1 VSYPFNTRHG
11 LILVG
16 AELFGP
22 LGNIVLRLALDTG
35 ATGTTINAGLLMV
48 VGYDPSSA
56 PERVEMTTG
65 SGVEY
70 ASRLSVS
77 RISALGQERSKFPI
91 IVHTLPPSA
100 RVDGLLGLDF
110 FRAQELRLDFRN
122 GIITLG

>member
-1 VSYPFNTRHG
+1 M
-11 LILVG
+11 
-16 AELFGP
+16 
-22 LGNIVLRLALDTG
+22 
-35 ATGTTINAGLLMV
+35 LMV

-77 RISALGQERSKFPI
+77 RISALGQERSKFPV

>member
-1 VSYPFNTRHG
+1 VSYSFNTRHG
-11 LILVG
+11 LILVR

-35 ATGTTINAGLLMV
+35 ATGTTINAGLIMV

-110 FRAQELRLDFRN
+110 FRAQELRVDFRN

>member
-1 VSYPFNTRHG
+1 MSYSFNTRHG
-11 LILVG
+11 LILVR

-77 RISALGQERSKFPI
+77 RISPLGQERSKFPV

-110 FRAQELRLDFRN
+110 FRAQELRLDFRS
-122 GIITLG
+122 GIMTLG